1 MLTELEALVSD
12 DTSSLIDDEGLARRW
27 GSAAGL
33 LDLAAQHGI
42 SQRVMK
48 HLFVRLDDEP
58 EPFPLLQFIAENED
72 SPDVVEQFFRAG
84 LRNPTVVPICAE
96 LSRTIELVDYAL
108 HPGTE
113 PQCYCGNS
121 AKQKG
126 FSGCTRH
133 GYPRLNARGYL
144 YCLSCLRFFDRK
156 EGRILGFVERCI
168 VMESV
173 ACRCGERIPK
183 DPKPWA
189 RDRSA
194 VECEHCGRKIHLNTG
209 LVVGMVGM
217 IARPKDSRK

>member
-1 MLTELEALVSD
+1 M
-12 DTSSLIDDEGLARRW
+12 

-58 EPFPLLQFIAENED
+58 EPFPPFRS
-72 SPDVVEQFFRAG
+72 SPTARTRRMVEQLFRAG

-121 AKQKG
+121 AKQRA
-126 FSGCTRH
+126 FPAALET
-133 GYPRLNARGYL
+133 A
-144 YCLSCLRFFDRK
+144 
-156 EGRILGFVERCI
+156 I
-168 VMESV
+168 
-173 ACRCGERIPK
+173 
-183 DPKPWA
+183 
-189 RDRSA
+189 RD
-194 VECEHCGRKIHLNTG
+194 
-209 LVVGMVGM
+209 
-217 IARPKDSRK
+217 